1 MPLDAQIIDS
11 VTGQIDPELSA
22 HIDSEQHAAF
32 LAQVGQQS
40 SRFPLLM
47 RMSDY
52 YADAEYTTDELE
64 SLIAEVEQTAGLFE
78 SGSSVYRF
86 TEPFHSM
93 CVMAFLRK
101 KSVAL
106 YAD

>member
-1 MPLDAQIIDS
+1 MPLDAQIMDS

-22 HIDSEQHAAF
+22 QIDSKQHAALF
-32 LAQVGQQS
+32 ARVADQA

-64 SLIAEVEQTAGLFE
+64 PLIAEVEQTAALFE
-78 SGSSVYRF
+78 SGSRVYRF

-93 CVMAFLRK
+93 CVLAFLRK
-101 KSVAL
+101 KSIGL

>member
-1 MPLDAQIIDS
+1 
-11 VTGQIDPELSA
+11 
-22 HIDSEQHAAF
+22 
-32 LAQVGQQS
+32 
-40 SRFPLLM
+40 M

-64 SLIAEVEQTAGLFE
+64 LLIAEVEQTAGLFK

-93 CVMAFLRK
+93 CFMAFLRK

>member
-1 MPLDAQIIDS
+1 MPLDAHIIDS

-22 HIDSEQHAAF
+22 YIDESQHAALF
-32 LAQVGQQS
+32 AQLEQQS

-47 RMSDY
+47 RMSHY
-52 YADAEYTTDELE
+52 YSDAEYTTDELE
-64 SLIAEVEQTAGLFE
+64 SLIAEVEQTASLFE

-93 CVMAFLRK
+93 CVTAFIRK
-101 KSVAL
+101 KMVAL
-106 YAD
+106 FAD

>member
-1 MPLDAQIIDS
+1 MPLDAQIVDS
-11 VTGQIDPELSA
+11 VTGRIDPELSA
-22 HIDSEQHAAF
+22 HIDTEQHAAF
-32 LAQVGQQS
+32 FAQVGQQS

-52 YADAEYTTDELE
+52 YSDAEYTTAELE

-78 SGSSVYRF
+78 SGSRVYRF

-93 CVMAFLRK
+93 CVMAFLRQK
-101 KSVAL
+101 RVAL

>member
-1 MPLDAQIIDS
+1 MPLDAQIVDS

-22 HIDSEQHAAF
+22 HIDTEEHAVFFAH
-32 LAQVGQQS
+32 VGQQP

-47 RMSDY
+47 RMRDY
-52 YADAEYTTDELE
+52 YADAEYTTEE
-64 SLIAEVEQTAGLFE
+64 MEPLIAEIEKTAGLFD
-78 SGSSVYRF
+78 SGSRVYRF

-101 KSVAL
+101 KGVAL
-106 YAD
+106 FAD

>member
-22 HIDSEQHAAF
+22 HIDTEQHAEF
-32 LAQVGQQS
+32 FAQVGQQP

-52 YADAEYTTDELE
+52 YANVEYKTDELE
-64 SLIAEVEQTAGLFE
+64 LVIAEVEQTAGLFVF
-78 SGSSVYRF
+78 GSRVYRF

-93 CVMAFLRK
+93 CVMAFLRQ

-106 YAD
+106 IAD